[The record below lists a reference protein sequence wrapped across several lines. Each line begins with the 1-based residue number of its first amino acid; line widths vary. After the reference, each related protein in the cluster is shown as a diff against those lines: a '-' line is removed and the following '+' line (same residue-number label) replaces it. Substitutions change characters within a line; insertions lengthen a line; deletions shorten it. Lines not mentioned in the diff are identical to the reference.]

1 MRVFSPFVTLSALR
15 AEFPVLERLAY
26 LNAGTDGP
34 LAARAVAAARQEI
47 ERELADGRT
56 QAHFARR
63 TELNDALRVSYA
75 ALLGCQAEDVAL
87 TTCTTEG
94 IAHVVDGLRLGRG
107 DEILTSDEE
116 HPGLL
121 GALGAAR
128 ELHGVEVREVPFADL
143 ADAVGPSTRLVTC
156 SHVSWVTGQIAP
168 AALGELEIPVLL
180 DGAQGVGA
188 IPTDVIALRCAA
200 YAGAGQKWLC
210 GPDGTGML
218 YVSAALRERLAVTRR
233 GYPNLAD
240 PMAWLDARVHE
251 GARAF
256 DAPSLSAETVACAL
270 AAIRVLEDAGWEAVH
285 ERSRTLAATL
295 AERLADQ
302 GRQPKPRGPSTLV
315 SFPSDDP
322 EGERDALAHAGVV
335 VRNLPDRPLLRAS
348 VGAWNDEDDLDR
360 LLGALRR

>member
-1 MRVFSPFVTLSALR
+1 MRVFSRFVSLTALR

-34 LAARAVAAARQEI
+34 LAARAVAAAREEM

-63 TELNDALRVSYA
+63 TELNDALRLSYA
-75 ALLGCQAEDVAL
+75 AVLGCDTADVAL

-94 IAHVVDGLRLGRG
+94 IAQVVDGLRLGRS

-116 HPGLL
+116 HPGQL

-128 ELHGVEVREVPFADL
+128 QLHGAEIREVPFADL
-143 ADAVGPSTRLVTC
+143 ADAVGPSTRLVAC
-156 SHVSWVTGQIAP
+156 SHVSWMTGQLAP
-168 AALGELEIPVLL
+168 AELSELDVPVLL

-188 IPTDVIALRCAA
+188 IPTDVIELRCAA

-240 PMAWLDARVHE
+240 PSAGLDARVHDD
-251 GARAF
+251 ARRF

-270 AAIRVLEDAGWEAVH
+270 AAIRLLEDAGWETVH
-285 ERSRTLAATL
+285 ERSRTLAQRL
-295 AERLADQ
+295 AEQ
-302 GRQPKPRGPSTLV
+302 GREPTPRGPSTLV

-322 EGERDALAHAGVV
+322 EGERDALAQAGIV
-335 VRNLPDRPLLRAS
+335 VRNLPDRPSLRAS